1 MPLTKE
7 EIKEKLKS
15 IQSDL
20 NKYNFDDKSIDI
32 YTDMIFTNK
41 DTGKERS
48 EDEKQ
53 SFLTH
58 IIDDHY
64 REVVKELS
72 HVIITKDKY
81 GRYYICLN
89 KRNRIYPILEVF
101 AFRSHKEEIIRDI
114 HKWAEECNTIYANG
128 YTEGEV
134 EFPSGEILFA
144 NYFKNAENNGYAFE
158 VPEDLKY
165 KERNSINHSFGE
177 QNTMKILSKEH
188 GLGYVQ
194 LGNTSATVY
203 KVNDDRIVITSAWA
217 SYYDEETETEED
229 ISIPEEWQEL
239 GEICCDVWRVEF
251 IDVVNF
257 SKGSTLPL
265 DHKGYE
271 YNRPF
276 TGKVNPGIWT
286 IKNTYHFM
294 DDQKEMKK
302 GNIPIWVEMNRKE
315 VEENT
320 HENTIR

>member
-1 MPLTKE
+1 MSLTKE

-15 IQSDL
+15 IQNHLNQYDFDDESV
-20 NKYNFDDKSIDI
+20 NKYVDLIFADIDS
-32 YTDMIFTNK
+32 
-41 DTGKERS
+41 GKERS
-48 EDEKQ
+48 EDEKET
-53 SFLTH
+53 FLSH
-58 IIDDHY
+58 IIDQHY
-64 REVVKELS
+64 REIVKDLS
-72 HVIITKDKY
+72 HITITKDKY
-81 GRYYICLN
+81 DMHYICLKSRN
-89 KRNRIYPILEVF
+89 KLYPILQVF
-101 AFRSHKEEIIRDI
+101 TFRSHREEIIQDI

-128 YTEGEV
+128 YTTCEI

-144 NYFKNAENNGYAFE
+144 NYFKNAEGKDYAFE

-217 SYYDEETETEED
+217 SYYDEETEQEED

-251 IDVVNF
+251 IDVINF
-257 SKGSTLPL
+257 SKKPTLPL
-265 DHKGYE
+265 DHEGYE

-286 IKNTYHFM
+286 VKNRYHFM

-315 VEENT
+315 L
-320 HENTIR
+320 